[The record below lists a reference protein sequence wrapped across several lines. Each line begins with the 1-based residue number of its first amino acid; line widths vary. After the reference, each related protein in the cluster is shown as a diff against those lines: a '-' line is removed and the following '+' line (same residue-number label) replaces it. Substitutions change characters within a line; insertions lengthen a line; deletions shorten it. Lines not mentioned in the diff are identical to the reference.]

1 VHIVYTRRNRKEHNK
16 EQVDDDRTGDNSATE
31 QHHANKHDCLKQEPS
46 SDEGTF
52 EMPVLDVDFYNFVD
66 HPESLFQND
75 QVWVVYDEED
85 GMPRYYVL
93 IMKILSTHPFK
104 V

>member
-1 VHIVYTRRNRKEHNK
+1 MH
-16 EQVDDDRTGDNSATE
+16 
-31 QHHANKHDCLKQEPS
+31 
-46 SDEGTF
+46 
-52 EMPVLDVDFYNFVD
+52 VLDVDFYNFVD

-75 QVWVVYDEED
+75 QVWAVYDEED
-85 GMPRYYVL
+85 GMPRYYAL